1 MFSVLRAL
9 EQERHRE
16 LFSFPR
22 FDAQIGAGTVKIG
35 ALCAMLRANPAA
47 THLIPV
53 ARISRSPGLLEYTGS
68 KNQEPVCNFSM

>member
-9 EQERHRE
+9 EQERDRE

-22 FDAQIGAGTVKIG
+22 FYAPIGAVTVRVG
-35 ALCAMLRANPAA
+35 ALCTIIRAKPTT

-53 ARISRSPGLLEYTGS
+53 ARISRSPGLFEYTGS
-68 KNQEPVCNFSM
+68 KNQEPVCNFSV